1 MGFFD
6 WLQLLF
12 IALKLTNQI
21 DWPWFQVLIPFW
33 IVGGVAFLKKLYE

>member
-1 MGFFD
+1 MKFLD

-33 IVGGVAFLKKLYE
+33 IDVGVTFLKILAD